1 MTTTTTQTR
10 RLDAALL
17 LLRIVV
23 GAVFLAHGGQK
34 LFVYGFAGVSGAFG
48 HMGIPMANVVG
59 PFIALLEF
67 FGGAALVFG
76 LLTRLAG
83 LGLALN
89 MLGAIALVHGKNGF
103 FLPTGSEFVLT
114 LFATNALLALT
125 GAGRFSLDAL
135 IASRRRVASG
145 SRAGAPVHRV
155 A

>member
-1 MTTTTTQTR
+1 MTTTTTQHR

-17 LLRIVV
+17 VLRLVV

-48 HMGIPMANVVG
+48 QMGIPMANVVG

-67 FGGAALVFG
+67 FGGAALALG
-76 LLTRLAG
+76 ILTRLAG

-103 FLPTGSEFVLT
+103 FLPTGSEFALT
-114 LFATNALLALT
+114 LLATNAFLALS
-125 GAGRFSLDAL
+125 GAGRYSLDAL
-135 IASRRRVASG
+135 IAARRGTSQALPAGARL
-145 SRAGAPVHRV
+145 SRAA
-155 A
+155 